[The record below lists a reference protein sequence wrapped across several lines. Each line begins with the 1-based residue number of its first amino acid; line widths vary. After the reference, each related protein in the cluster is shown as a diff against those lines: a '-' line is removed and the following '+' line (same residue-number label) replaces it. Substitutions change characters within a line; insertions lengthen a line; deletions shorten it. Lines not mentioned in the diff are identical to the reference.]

1 MLSDRESGVILKV
14 ISSYNIIIH
23 YHELY
28 KNYYTCTHE
37 CQKKYSEANGIASKD
52 VLGGSLQKY
61 QPQSQS
67 YRECHDEN
75 KALPV
80 LSGAPQSW
88 CFEDRS
94 LGVVS
99 G

>member
-1 MLSDRESGVILKV
+1 MPKNLLATDIL
-14 ISSYNIIIH
+14 
-23 YHELY
+23 
-28 KNYYTCTHE
+28 
-37 CQKKYSEANGIASKD
+37 D
-52 VLGGSLQKY
+52 GSLQEY

-75 KALPV
+75 RELPV

-94 LGVVS
+94 LGVIS
-99 G
+99 S